1 MKFLLTLAASAAIA
15 AAATAADPVTAWQA
29 HDARI
34 KSLEDRVA
42 ALEARPARPP
52 AAVAAARPPAP
63 ALNAAGVPADAPPA
77 GTTWEKAGTLD
88 SAAPWLLV
96 PAAAPTVTAE
106 YDPWARFRDFAP
118 AASPCANGRCPTP
131 RR

>member
-34 KSLEDRVA
+34 KSLEGRVA
-42 ALEARPARPP
+42 ALEGKPARPQ
-52 AAVAAARPPAP
+52 AAVAATLPPAP
-63 ALNAAGVPADAPPA
+63 ALNAAGVPAELAPA
-77 GTTWEKAGTLD
+77 GMKWEKAGTLD

-96 PAAAPTVTAE
+96 PAAAATVTTE
-106 YDPWARFRDFAP
+106 YDPWARFRQSAP